1 MGISASNARQSIHRV
16 EQIMGM
22 PIIVDVHDDDV
33 DANILDKVYDWF
45 REVDARFSTYKSDSE
60 ICRINRG
67 ELAVADAHGDV
78 REVLDLCEQM
88 RLQTHGYFD
97 IRAPYVAHATQSS
110 PVVSAMAIDPS
121 GLVKGWSVDRA
132 ARLLTAAGARNFYV
146 NAGGDI
152 RVSGHPTGERSWRI
166 GIQHP
171 RERDKLAAVVELRT
185 GAIATSGTY
194 ERGEHI
200 VDPHTGAVPA
210 GVLSVTVVGP
220 DLAVAD
226 AYATAAYAMGKA
238 GPGWTARV
246 VGYEAMTILADDT
259 VLYTPAFPSV

>member
-1 MGISASNARQSIHRV
+1 VEPTASDPRPGLYRV

-22 PIIVDVHDDDV
+22 PIIVDVHDEEIEAATLERVFEWFRWV
-33 DANILDKVYDWF
+33 DAT
-45 REVDARFSTYKSDSE
+45 FSTYKSDSE

-67 ELAVADAHGDV
+67 ELSLADAHADV
-78 REVLDLCEQM
+78 REVLDLCEHM
-88 RLQTHGYFD
+88 RLQTRGYFD
-97 IRAPYVAHATQSS
+97 IRAPFIAVTARSTTTGI
-110 PVVSAMAIDPS
+110 PIDPS

-132 ARLLTAAGARNFYV
+132 ARILEDTGARNFYI

-152 RVSGHPTGERSWRI
+152 HVSGHPTGDKAWRI

-171 RERDKLAAVVELRT
+171 RERDKLAAVVALRT

-200 VDPHTGAVPA
+200 VDPRTGATPA
-210 GVLSVTVVGP
+210 GILSVTVTGP

-226 AYATAAYAMGKA
+226 AYATAAFAMGKS
-238 GPGWTARV
+238 GPGWTARLE
-246 VGYEAMTILADDT
+246 GYEAMTIQSDDT
-259 VLYTPAFPSV
+259 VLYTAAFPSI